1 MKTRIPSLIAT
12 GALALMAACNP
23 GDEADPT
30 EDLDVGYDVGGEN
43 QQVDI
48 PDSLAF
54 AMADQDAD
62 SVIDPAEFGQWLEA
76 QNAFAEGPEPA
87 WRDDLDL
94 RVEELEWQ
102 SSAQYLYTRNREP
115 GQFEEWDTSG
125 DLELS
130 PQEVLVALEQQGV
143 DELAEPV
150 VVETRED
157 LADVLFRLWDI
168 DGNGELSRSEYGAG
182 IAIWWL

>member
-1 MKTRIPSLIAT
+1 MKKRIPSLIAT

-23 GDEADPT
+23 GDEIDPT

-43 QQVDI
+43 QQVEI

-54 AMADQDAD
+54 TMADQDGD
-62 SVIDPAEFGQWLEA
+62 SVVDRTDFGMWLEER
-76 QNAFAEGPEPA
+76 NAFAEGDEPA
-87 WRDDLDL
+87 WREDLDL
-94 RVEELEWQ
+94 SLDELEWQ
-102 SSAQYLYTRNREP
+102 SSGQYLYTRNREP
-115 GQFEEWDTSG
+115 GQFEDWDTSG

-130 PQEVLVALEQQGV
+130 PQEVLTGLEQQGV

-168 DGNGELSRSEYGAG
+168 DGDGELTRAEYGAG